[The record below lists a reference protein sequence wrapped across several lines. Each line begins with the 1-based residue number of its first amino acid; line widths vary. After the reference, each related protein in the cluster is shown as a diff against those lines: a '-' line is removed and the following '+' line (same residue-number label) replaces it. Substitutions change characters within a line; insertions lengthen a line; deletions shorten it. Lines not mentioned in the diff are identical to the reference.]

1 MDSFQL
7 FLLQWKHKKLNIEE
21 EEWRRITLSNKSK
34 NTLQLA
40 LTN

>member
-7 FLLQWKHKKLNIEE
+7 FLLQWKHKKLNIE

-40 LTN
+40 LTK